1 MNDLFNV
8 SHFLNL
14 SFYAS
19 TMNIYMKESFYI
31 EWFTVSCQKF
41 FLKLM
46 FKPEQ
51 LIYLTVTITLR
62 LKLQLILSVNTFSGV
77 KTIAD
82 LYNIKL

>member
-1 MNDLFNV
+1 MIY
-8 SHFLNL
+8 
-14 SFYAS
+14 SF
-19 TMNIYMKESFYI
+19 
-31 EWFTVSCQKF
+31 VPKF

-82 LYNIKL
+82 QYNIKL